1 MARCRPASHPKYH
14 FSEPIDADGK
24 RHLKIIMSL
33 LLQNLRPNDENYLT
47 ILHYRAETTET
58 TNRETALKRKISV
71 STVRTT
77 HTAPEADLVTMLVTT
92 DNTDRITEENV
103 TIQTLTSSKQI
114 LSSRTACN
122 YDWRL
127 LLCLNM
133 F

>member
-1 MARCRPASHPKYH
+1 
-14 FSEPIDADGK
+14 
-24 RHLKIIMSL
+24 MSL